1 MCSTAA
7 KSGLG
12 FSGVSGECV
21 YELQK
26 EDSSFQRPATAD
38 SKSISVEVHSSL
50 GAAAA
55 AAASDLVFCVD
66 MIYMFMHNCC

>member
-1 MCSTAA
+1 
-7 KSGLG
+7 
-12 FSGVSGECV
+12 
-21 YELQK
+21 
-26 EDSSFQRPATAD
+26 
-38 SKSISVEVHSSL
+38 L